1 MAVDKRRIIAACPMF
16 RGLADDVLDQLAE
29 VAYIRRFANGA
40 LIHSKG
46 DPPEGLFGVVTG
58 AAKVSSLNPDGKEMV
73 FTILESG
80 SWFGEVALFDGQTRS
95 HNVAAMGAT
104 EFVMIPSGE
113 FHRILARHP
122 DLYPHFLRMLATYIR
137 MSYTALED
145 QTFLGLPGRLAK
157 RLLNLAD
164 NYGVSV
170 PEGVRINLHLPQEE
184 LARMLGASRQSVSTE
199 LNVWERNGWLEH
211 KYGRVLIRD
220 RAALVRLFEE

>member
-1 MAVDKRRIIAACPMF
+1 MAVDKRKVIAACPMF
-16 RGLADDVLDQLAE
+16 RGLSDDVLDQLAE
-29 VAYIRRFANGA
+29 VAYVRRFAGGA
-40 LIHSKG
+40 VIHTKG
-46 DPPEGLFGVVTG
+46 DPPEGLFGIVSG
-58 AAKVSSLNPDGKEMV
+58 AAKVCSLNPEGKEMV

-80 SWFGEVALFDGQTRS
+80 SWFGEVALFDGQSRS
-95 HNVAAMGAT
+95 HNVSAMGAT
-104 EFVMIPSGE
+104 EFVMIPSRE
-113 FHRILARHP
+113 FHRILQQHP

-170 PEGVRINLHLPQEE
+170 AEGIRINLHLPQDE

-220 RAALVRLFEE
+220 RAALERLFVE